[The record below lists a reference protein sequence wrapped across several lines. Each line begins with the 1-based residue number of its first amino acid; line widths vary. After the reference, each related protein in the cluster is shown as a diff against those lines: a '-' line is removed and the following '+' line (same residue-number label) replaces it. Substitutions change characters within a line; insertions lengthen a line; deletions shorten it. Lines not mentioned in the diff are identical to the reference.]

1 MNQKIPLEHHNLLFV
16 HSEGLGDL
24 ITFRNHYKSV
34 ICYCHTPLKI
44 VNDPFAMDQYIKR
57 NPKKALLLNIFGK
70 VFQKIDLLAWKNYTH
85 VFATSKTVKS
95 RILKAK
101 LCNEKI
107 IEILQ
112 PGVDCTVMTPSWSYK
127 KYFLLLTRI
136 KWWKNVE
143 LAIEGFKKFRQCNL
157 DLHDYEMIIAGQVD
171 NGSTQYF
178 QSLLEQSKYCNS
190 IKFITN
196 PSVEEARLLLSS
208 CYAALN
214 TTQNEDWGMVPLEA
228 NAYGKP
234 VIAVNRGGPTESQV
248 DGVTG
253 YLVAP
258 EPNAFA
264 RAMALLAKNEELV
277 WEMGKAARQNA
288 LKYDWSAVVEKL
300 DKILYKFITI

>member
-1 MNQKIPLEHHNLLFV
+1 
-16 HSEGLGDL
+16 
-24 ITFRNHYKSV
+24 
-34 ICYCHTPLKI
+34 
-44 VNDPFAMDQYIKR
+44 
-57 NPKKALLLNIFGK
+57 
-70 VFQKIDLLAWKNYTH
+70 
-85 VFATSKTVKS
+85 
-95 RILKAK
+95 
-101 LCNEKI
+101 
-107 IEILQ
+107 
-112 PGVDCTVMTPSWSYK
+112 
-127 KYFLLLTRI
+127 
-136 KWWKNVE
+136 
-143 LAIEGFKKFRQCNL
+143 
-157 DLHDYEMIIAGQVD
+157 
-171 NGSTQYF
+171 STQYF